1 MRYLMRKRAFRALI
15 LCATAAGLAACGETN
30 LMRDAAIATG
40 IATPP
45 REAPEFIRQSRPA
58 KLDYLPVGVSAPP
71 REATYK
77 TKAAVTAAEAELD
90 ALRTGNEAKGVE
102 ARQAGATPVPTA
114 APPR

>member
-1 MRYLMRKRAFRALI
+1 MRSLMRTRAFPALI
-15 LCATAAGLAACGETN
+15 LCAAAAALASCGETN

-45 REAPEFIRQSRPA
+45 KEAPEFVRQSRPA
-58 KLDYLPVGVSAPP
+58 QLDYMPVGVSAPP

-77 TKAAVTAAEAELD
+77 SKAAVTAAEAELD
-90 ALRTGNEAKGVE
+90 TLRTGNAAKGAE
-102 ARQAGATPVPTA
+102 ARQAGATPAPVA

>member
-1 MRYLMRKRAFRALI
+1 MRTRAFRALI
-15 LCATAAGLAACGETN
+15 LCAAAAALASCGETN
-30 LMRDAAIATG
+30 LMRDAALATG
-40 IATPP
+40 LATPP

-77 TKAAVTAAEAELD
+77 TKAEVTAAEAQLD
-90 ALRTGNEAKGVE
+90 ATRTVNEAKGAE
-102 ARQAGATPVPTA
+102 ARQAGATPAPTA

>member
-1 MRYLMRKRAFRALI
+1 MRMRAFRALV
-15 LCATAAGLAACGETN
+15 LCATAAALASCGETN
-30 LMRDAAIATG
+30 LMRDAAYATG

-45 REAPEFIRQSRPA
+45 KEAPEFVRQSRPA

-77 TKAAVTAAEAELD
+77 SKGAVTAAEAELD
-90 ALRTGNEAKGVE
+90 AARTGNEAKGAE

-114 APPR
+114 APR

>member
-1 MRYLMRKRAFRALI
+1 MRMRAFRALI
-15 LCATAAGLAACGETN
+15 VCAAAATLGSCGETN

-45 REAPEFIRQSRPA
+45 KEAPEFVRQSRPA

-77 TKAAVTAAEAELD
+77 SKDAVTAAEKELD
-90 ALRTGNEAKGVE
+90 AARTGNEAKGVE
-102 ARQAGATPVPTA
+102 TRQAGATPVPTA
-114 APPR
+114 APR